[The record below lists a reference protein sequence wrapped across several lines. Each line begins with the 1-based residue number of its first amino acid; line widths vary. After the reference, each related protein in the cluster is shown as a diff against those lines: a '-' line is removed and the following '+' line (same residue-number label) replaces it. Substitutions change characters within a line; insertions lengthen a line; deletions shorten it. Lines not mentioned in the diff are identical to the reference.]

1 MQENAEKNAGF
12 HLKNFDK
19 LNRPAP
25 SSSTGDLMVETEAI
39 YHAYRRVQADVETLL
54 PEVKR
59 IETAMAVAR
68 ESIARGMAM
77 PLPPDQQDRFGGEP
91 FNNNLTAVK
100 TDLDAADLPWE
111 SGLPIMEDVKK
122 KADAVYVAI
131 PSKTADDTAAYNSFV
146 SSYNTFKTNLQ
157 TARENRIE
165 ELTVLGNAWRETL
178 ISILN
183 RYLAISL
190 GSPVALADCSGRN
203 SVDASLALDDMERRA
218 WKSEYATLLAAP
230 TGRPLCPPRTAAGDA
245 WHEYTA
251 RYPPASW
258 RRLNAYDR
266 PGKAL
271 TPA

>member
-1 MQENAEKNAGF
+1 
-12 HLKNFDK
+12 
-19 LNRPAP
+19 
-25 SSSTGDLMVETEAI
+25 MVETEAI